1 MSAFVRHE
9 ADAFRYEACD
19 VPPGMTLTEFRSRR
33 RRDRGRGRRGLR
45 ARLRRHPK
53 GDMPRNTGDSPV
65 ASSGEGR

>member
-33 RRDRGRGRRGLR
+33 RRDRRRSGGGLIG
-45 ARLRRHPK
+45 RLRLRQK
-53 GDMPRNTGDSPV
+53 ADMPCHIGDSPV
-65 ASSGEGR
+65 ASSGGGR